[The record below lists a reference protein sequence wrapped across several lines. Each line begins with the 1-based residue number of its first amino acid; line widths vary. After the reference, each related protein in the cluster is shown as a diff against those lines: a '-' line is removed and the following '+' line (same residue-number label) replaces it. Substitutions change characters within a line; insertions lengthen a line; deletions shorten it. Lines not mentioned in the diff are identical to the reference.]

1 MLFIFILLSQA
12 HATAPPQAY
21 FALPDS
27 KKTNFKNIST
37 LCLYTNGNGGEK
49 NHTVGLCISTFGD
62 I

>member
-49 NHTVGLCISTFGD
+49 NHTE
-62 I
+62 